1 MLDSSYST
9 LSDIIIKVR
18 RLTRSP
24 SSNQITNAQ
33 ITNYINTFILYDFP
47 EQLRV
52 FSLRKNLTFYTQP
65 YVDVYEENTVNT
77 NDPLYNFKNKY
88 ISIHPPV
95 YVSGNEVFYTQ
106 SEDQFYRLYP
116 KITNQIQI
124 ASGSGSTFAYS
135 GTVTG
140 VPIYRNTVI
149 FSSLDV
155 NGLGI
160 TAVDVPLNDGST
172 GNPLPT
178 GNLVDPAN
186 TGTTLGTINYV
197 TGVYSIT
204 FPIAP
209 SASKPIYL
217 QAVTGVVNVPQAVLY
232 FDSKF
237 VLRPIPDKSYSIQI
251 DVMQR
256 PSELLVLNQ
265 IPELAEWWQY
275 ISYGAAKKVL
285 EDRMDLESVQLI
297 YPEFKRQEDLIIRR
311 TIKQYSNERS
321 STIYT
326 DQTEALV
333 SGWGRGGWF

>member
-1 MLDSSYST
+1 MADSNYST

-24 SSNQITNAQ
+24 SSNQITDAQ
-33 ITNYINTFILYDFP
+33 ITEYINTFVIYDFP
-47 EQLRV
+47 EELRT
-52 FSLRKNLTFYTQP
+52 FILRKNLTFYTQP
-65 YVDVYEENTVNT
+65 YVDVYQENTVNA

-88 ISIHPPV
+88 ISIHTPV

-124 ASGSGSTFAYS
+124 ATGSGSTFAYS
-135 GTVTG
+135 GTATG
-140 VPIYRNTVI
+140 APFYRNTVI
-149 FSSLDV
+149 FSSLDSS
-155 NGLGI
+155 GLGI
-160 TAVDVPLNDGST
+160 TAVDVPTYDGTT
-172 GNPLPT
+172 GNPEKI
-178 GNLVDPAN
+178 GNLVDPAGS
-186 TGTTLGTINYV
+186 GTVLGTINYV
-197 TGVYSIT
+197 TGAYSIT
-204 FPIAP
+204 FPVAP
-209 SASKPIYL
+209 ASSQPIYL
-217 QAVTGVVNVPQAVLY
+217 QIVPGVLNVPQAVLY

-237 VLRPIPDKSYSIQI
+237 VLRPIPDKAYSIQV

-256 PSELLVLNQ
+256 PSELLSSNQ

-275 ISYGAAKKVL
+275 LAYGAAKKIF
-285 EDRMDLESVQLI
+285 EDRMDPESVQIITPGL
-297 YPEFKRQEDLIIRR
+297 KHQEDLILRR
-311 TIKQYSNERS
+311 TLKQYSNERS